1 MTTFSRSG
9 IRNFSVA
16 LPRAVAVSQFPAAP
30 ATSDIFS
37 SASTAKVV
45 SPELDSV
52 DDELEEPVSSPQV
65 DANQQRRKLVA
76 PSSHES
82 PSFMHD
88 PIVM

>member
-1 MTTFSRSG
+1 MATLGRSG

-16 LPRAVAVSQFPAAP
+16 LPRATASQFPAASSSKP
-30 ATSDIFS
+30 SSDFS
-37 SASTAKVV
+37 STAAQVAP
-45 SPELDSV
+45 PEV
-52 DDELEEPVSSPQV
+52 DDDERELVTSPQV

-88 PIVM
+88 PIAM